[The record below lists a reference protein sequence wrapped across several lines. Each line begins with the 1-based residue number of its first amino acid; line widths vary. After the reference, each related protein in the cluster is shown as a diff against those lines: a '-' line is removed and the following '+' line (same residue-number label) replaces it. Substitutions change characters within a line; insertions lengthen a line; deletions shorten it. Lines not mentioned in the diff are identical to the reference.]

1 MTNWKE
7 NVFSAYE
14 NCTLCPR
21 NCGKDRKA
29 DTGVCGVKST
39 LTLARAALHYWEE
52 PCISGT
58 SGSGAVFFSGCGL
71 GCVFCQNREIARGKG
86 FAVEDGR
93 LAEIFLELQEQGANN
108 INLVTGGAYI
118 PHIIRSVE
126 KARAQGL
133 SIPILYNTGS
143 YEKVDS
149 LKALEGIVDIYLP
162 DFKFMDEAVAA
173 RYCRA
178 ADYAAVAKDAI
189 AEMVRQQ
196 PTLSFYEKMKTDGA
210 DTERLLEKGVMV
222 RQLLLPGQLHDGKRI
237 LRYLFDTYGN
247 RIAYSLMSQY
257 TPLPHVKDYPELTER
272 VSCEAYEAY
281 IEFAGKL
288 GIAIGY
294 TQEREVAK
302 ESFIPHFGGEGVL

>member
-1 MTNWKE
+1 MTNLKE
-7 NVFSAYE
+7 NGFFAYE

-21 NCGKDRKA
+21 NCGKNRSVSS
-29 DTGVCGVKST
+29 GVCGVGRT

-93 LAEIFLELQEQGANN
+93 LAEIFLELEEQGANN

-126 KARAQGL
+126 RARAQGL
-133 SIPILYNTGS
+133 ILPILYNTGS

-162 DFKFMDEAVAA
+162 DFKFMDEAIAA

-178 ADYAAVAKDAI
+178 ADYAPVAKAAI

-196 PTLSFYEKMKTDGA
+196 PTLSFFEKKTADGKA
-210 DTERLLEKGVMV
+210 TELLLKKGVMV
-222 RQLLLPGQLHDGKRI
+222 R
-237 LRYLFDTYGN
+237 YLYDTYDN

-257 TPLPHVKDYPELTER
+257 TPLPHVKDYPELTKR
-272 VSCEAYEAY
+272 VSVEAYEAY
-281 IEFAGKL
+281 IAFAQKL
-288 GIAIGY
+288 GITIGY

-302 ESFIPHFGGEGVL
+302 ESFIPLFDGEGV